1 MTLVWDQKE
10 GSLLFPAAL
19 LLHPES
25 RGSFSLGRKLTA
37 TWTKILLGADT
48 EPWSPMVFTG

>member
-10 GSLLFPAAL
+10 GSLLFSVAL

-25 RGSFSLGRKLTA
+25 RGSFSLCRKLMA
-37 TWTKILLGADT
+37 TWTKRPLGSDT
-48 EPWSPMVFTG
+48 EPRSPVLFTG

>member
-25 RGSFSLGRKLTA
+25 RGSFSLCRKLMA
-37 TWTKILLGADT
+37 TWTKRPLGSDT
-48 EPWSPMVFTG
+48 EPRSPVLFTG